1 MLRYEDEV
9 LTSEERLEAAR
20 TSNWVGFILL
30 FGIISFVI
38 TVISIEWQDTFSE
51 SWRMTWFIISGVSI
65 LFAIIF
71 GNAFGKSI
79 FLDSVEMDA
88 QTEGE
93 DNNELAEH
101 KEVSTE
107 KRELP
112 PWYKMIR
119 NLVMTGMLLLFFAQF
134 FDYIKIPSE
143 MFNTLF
149 IGGIIF
155 LAILGIFVK
164 FLRKG

>member
-1 MLRYEDEV
+1 
-9 LTSEERLEAAR
+9 
-20 TSNWVGFILL
+20 
-30 FGIISFVI
+30 
-38 TVISIEWQDTFSE
+38 
-51 SWRMTWFIISGVSI
+51 
-65 LFAIIF
+65 
-71 GNAFGKSI
+71 
-79 FLDSVEMDA
+79 MDA